1 MFKDI
6 FKKHLTVDVLKPIP
20 YANDL
25 LEKKKINITQYVLNN
40 IPFTIKNSEEKGY
53 YNFFL

>member
-40 IPFTIKNSEEKGY
+40 IPFTIKK
-53 YNFFL
+53 F